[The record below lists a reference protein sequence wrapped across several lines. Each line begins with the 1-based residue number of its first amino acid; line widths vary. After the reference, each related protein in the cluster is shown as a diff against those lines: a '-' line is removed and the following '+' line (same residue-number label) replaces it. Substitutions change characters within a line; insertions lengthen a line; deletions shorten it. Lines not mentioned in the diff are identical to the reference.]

1 MSYSFDP
8 EQLKNPKEPTE
19 FKWDWQLDHPLHHLP
34 YPEDP
39 TPYTP
44 RDRYLGHP
52 NIRRANSQ
60 PTQWTAEMIEEYK
73 KCAES
78 VEYFCT
84 RYYQIISL
92 DHGQV
97 KISPF
102 PYQRE
107 FWKVVESNRFVI
119 ALQSRQSAKT
129 TSIVGWL
136 LHHALFS
143 KTAKRIA
150 LVAHKLDQAREIMER
165 FQIALEALP
174 FFLQLGVKT
183 YNKGRI
189 VFENETTVFAAATS
203 SGSLRGKSVNV
214 VYLDEFAFI
223 HNDRAF
229 MKATWPVISSGKTT
243 KILITSTANGAKGA
257 FYNIWQGAVLG
268 VNGFVPFRVDWWDVP
283 GRDAKWK
290 AEQIAQTSQEDFD
303 QEFCLWGNSTL
314 KIRSQGKEIDT
325 SIGGLYET
333 FARAARGL
341 PLDSPHGREAVRGD
355 HVASAVEHAH
365 VLSPKGHRAVHGARV
380 LYETASSNREQG
392 RSSVSRSAIRRA
404 LQHLFQRSQQDNSWV
419 WSLEYEQIHN
429 ARVQVLGGIARA
441 NEQEAAR
448 VGEDTGRSR
457 GHEESGRRG
466 AEVLAHESEVGGE
479 AQGDVQEATDAAPE
493 NTERAQRTL
502 GGRSHGIVRKASER
516 RNSMPEERKDQVV
529 HRGALEDVRAEIRV
543 HCPSNEDSIAFAP
556 SGGDV
561 EILTPSGW
569 MKFDGV
575 LKRTASEYR
584 RIVLDDGTVICSSVN
599 HPYVSFGARVIVED
613 EIVNEPIELYDPVNV
628 RGGHVY
634 IHDGEITSH
643 NCNVFHGTSNTLING
658 NVLFNMTPRPP
669 VWTGDD
675 GVEVFDKPVDG
686 HSYVMTVD
694 VCKGRGKDRS
704 TFTVWDVTDGRLE
717 QVATYQNSTISP
729 IIYPDLLYKWAKI
742 YNRALVV
749 IESNDEGASVA
760 RSLYY
765 DLDYEEV
772 FVENL
777 SKAHGIGVFVDKKV
791 KRIGCSNM
799 KDLIES
805 GKMIVR
811 DKRTIEELLTFVPTR
826 TGYEAEPGYYDDL
839 VQNLWLMSWYVD
851 TDVFKAHAGTGNLR
865 ERLRAEREKA
875 IEESVPFVG
884 LFPGMSDPIEDLIAK
899 GYMPPTLDGWD
910 FMMNVKKEE
919 EEEVEAP
926 WDPPFLGPDD

>member
-19 FKWDWQLDHPLHHLP
+19 FKWDWQLDNPLHHLP

-119 ALQSRQSAKT
+119 ALQSRQSAKCVAAGTKVDIEFPDGFRVRMKIDAFLKLLSAITRQQQLGTHDLEQILQAVSEIDLVAARKIRQRWLSVTRVLSDAVSGHRQSTDAKTKISRTQEEAVRVDERRLTPSQSVERKFVESYDVTGFKARVGDKWVEIRSAHVTVPYRAFIVGTDSGKKLKCADDHVLFSRGVERFAKDFVVGDVIDTDDGEETVTTIVDTESEETMYDLTVDGERYSTDGFISHNT

-143 KTAKRIA
+143 KTTKRIA

-165 FQIALEALP
+165 FQIALESLP

-303 QEFCLWGNSTL
+303 QEFCN
-314 KIRSQGKEIDT
+314 E
-325 SIGGLYET
+325 
-333 FARAARGL
+333 
-341 PLDSPHGREAVRGD
+341 
-355 HVASAVEHAH
+355 
-365 VLSPKGHRAVHGARV
+365 
-380 LYETASSNREQG
+380 
-392 RSSVSRSAIRRA
+392 
-404 LQHLFQRSQQDNSWV
+404 FQ
-419 WSLEYEQIHN
+419 
-429 ARVQVLGGIARA
+429 
-441 NEQEAAR
+441 
-448 VGEDTGRSR
+448 
-457 GHEESGRRG
+457 
-466 AEVLAHESEVGGE
+466 
-479 AQGDVQEATDAAPE
+479 
-493 NTERAQRTL
+493 
-502 GGRSHGIVRKASER
+502 
-516 RNSMPEERKDQVV
+516 
-529 HRGALEDVRAEIRV
+529 
-543 HCPSNEDSIAFAP
+543 
-556 SGGDV
+556 
-561 EILTPSGW
+561 
-569 MKFDGV
+569 
-575 LKRTASEYR
+575 
-584 RIVLDDGTVICSSVN
+584 
-599 HPYVSFGARVIVED
+599 
-613 EIVNEPIELYDPVNV
+613 
-628 RGGHVY
+628 
-634 IHDGEITSH
+634 
-643 NCNVFHGTSNTLING
+643 GTSNTLISG

-704 TFTVWDVTDGRLE
+704 TFSVWDVTDGRLE

-791 KRIGCSNM
+791 KRVGCSNM
-799 KDLIES
+799 KDLIET

-811 DKRTIEELLTFVPTR
+811 DKRTIEELLTFVPTGS
-826 TGYEAEPGYYDDL
+826 GYEAEPGYYDDL

-910 FMMNVKKEE
+910 FMRNVKKEE

>member
-1 MSYSFDP
+1 MSYRFDP

-19 FKWDWQLDHPLHHLP
+19 FKWDWQLDNPLHHLP

-129 TSIVGWL
+129 TSVVGWL

-183 YNKGRI
+183 YNKSRI

-303 QEFCLWGNSTL
+303 QEFCN
-314 KIRSQGKEIDT
+314 
-325 SIGGLYET
+325 
-333 FARAARGL
+333 A
-341 PLDSPHGREAVRGD
+341 
-355 HVASAVEHAH
+355 
-365 VLSPKGHRAVHGARV
+365 
-380 LYETASSNREQG
+380 
-392 RSSVSRSAIRRA
+392 
-404 LQHLFQRSQQDNSWV
+404 FQ
-419 WSLEYEQIHN
+419 
-429 ARVQVLGGIARA
+429 
-441 NEQEAAR
+441 
-448 VGEDTGRSR
+448 
-457 GHEESGRRG
+457 
-466 AEVLAHESEVGGE
+466 
-479 AQGDVQEATDAAPE
+479 
-493 NTERAQRTL
+493 
-502 GGRSHGIVRKASER
+502 
-516 RNSMPEERKDQVV
+516 
-529 HRGALEDVRAEIRV
+529 
-543 HCPSNEDSIAFAP
+543 
-556 SGGDV
+556 
-561 EILTPSGW
+561 
-569 MKFDGV
+569 
-575 LKRTASEYR
+575 
-584 RIVLDDGTVICSSVN
+584 
-599 HPYVSFGARVIVED
+599 
-613 EIVNEPIELYDPVNV
+613 
-628 RGGHVY
+628 
-634 IHDGEITSH
+634 
-643 NCNVFHGTSNTLING
+643 GTSNTLING

-826 TGYEAEPGYYDDL
+826 TGYEAEPGYHDDL

-884 LFPGMSDPIEDLIAK
+884 LFPGMVDPIEDLIAK

-910 FMMNVKKEE
+910 FMRNVKKE

>member
-19 FKWDWQLDHPLHHLP
+19 FKWDWQLDNPLHHLP

-129 TSIVGWL
+129 TSVVGWL

-183 YNKGRI
+183 YNKSRI

-325 SIGGLYET
+325 SIGGLYEA
-333 FARAARGL
+333 FARAA
-341 PLDSPHGREAVRGD
+341 
-355 HVASAVEHAH
+355 
-365 VLSPKGHRAVHGARV
+365 
-380 LYETASSNREQG
+380 
-392 RSSVSRSAIRRA
+392 
-404 LQHLFQRSQQDNSWV
+404 
-419 WSLEYEQIHN
+419 
-429 ARVQVLGGIARA
+429 
-441 NEQEAAR
+441 
-448 VGEDTGRSR
+448 
-457 GHEESGRRG
+457 
-466 AEVLAHESEVGGE
+466 
-479 AQGDVQEATDAAPE
+479 
-493 NTERAQRTL
+493 
-502 GGRSHGIVRKASER
+502 
-516 RNSMPEERKDQVV
+516 
-529 HRGALEDVRAEIRV
+529 
-543 HCPSNEDSIAFAP
+543 HCPSNEGSVAFAP

-599 HPYVSFGARVIVED
+599 HPYVSFGARVIVKD

-634 IHDGEITSH
+634 IHDGEIISH
-643 NCNVFHGTSNTLING
+643 NCNTFQGSSNTLISG

-811 DKRTIEELLTFVPTR
+811 DKRTIEELLTFVPTGS
-826 TGYEAEPGYYDDL
+826 GYEAEPGCHDDL

-884 LFPGMSDPIEDLIAK
+884 LFPGMVDPIEDLIAK

-910 FMMNVKKEE
+910 FMRNVKKE